1 VCGGDALALRLAEEL
16 TVRYE
21 GDVAVVLPSARSGHG
36 PRIAALPGV
45 VLVEADR
52 VDAGALRRAEIDR
65 AAALALVTQD
75 DAGNVDLA
83 LLARELN
90 PTVRV
95 VLRMFNMNLGA
106 GVRELLG
113 DCEVLSTSE
122 IAAPSFV
129 AAALDERAATYIDVS
144 GHTLVVARRH
154 DVRREDVVC
163 GLAVTDGEEPETL
176 PADQDRADLVLATNP
191 PPMPT
196 GQRRRPSRHPIRAM
210 YLAMSRRIAYVFA
223 ALGAVLFAASIV
235 LVAAADMSPWAAF
248 YVALVTTL
256 GGADPNLG
264 NSAAQQVLQAALTIV
279 GIAVV
284 PVLTATVVEVVV
296 NARIARATGALVDPL
311 SDHVVVV
318 GLGNVGTRVIQAL
331 HARGFDV
338 VGIEQNEQARGVQAA
353 HQLGIR
359 VVIGDASN
367 AGNLRAAGVE
377 HCRSVVV
384 LSTDDVTNL
393 ETALLAR
400 SIRPSVPVVL
410 RLFDGEFADRVQ
422 RAFAI
427 NVSRSVSYLAAPA
440 FAAAMVGRHAIDSIP
455 IQRRVLLVAEIPV
468 AAHSPLEG
476 LPASELQLGEGVRL
490 IGVRTGNR
498 QQILWAPLRGRQFVH
513 TDTLIVVATRAG
525 LGEMINLANP
535 PGATA
540 AGR

>member
-16 TVRYE
+16 ITRYE
-21 GDVAVVLPSARSGHG
+21 GDVTVVLPSARTGHG
-36 PRIAALPGV
+36 PLIADIPGAV
-45 VLVEADR
+45 VIEANR
-52 VDAGALRRAEIDR
+52 VDARALRQAEIHR
-65 AAALALVTQD
+65 AAAVALVAQD

-90 PTVRV
+90 PKIRV

-122 IAAPSFV
+122 IAAPAFV
-129 AAALDERAATYIDVS
+129 AAALDERAPTYVDIS
-144 GHTLVVARRH
+144 GHTLIVARRE
-154 DVRREDVVC
+154 DVRPEHVVC
-163 GLAVTDGEEPETL
+163 GLAITGGDEPETL
-176 PADQDRADLVLATNP
+176 PAEQDLADIVLATNP
-191 PPMPT
+191 PPLPDEP
-196 GQRRRPSRHPIRAM
+196 QRRLSRHPIRAM
-210 YLAMSRRIAYVFA
+210 YLLISRRIGYVFA
-223 ALGAVLFAASIV
+223 VLGAILLVASIV
-235 LVAAADMSPWAAF
+235 LVAATDLRPWPAF

-256 GGADPNLG
+256 GGADPDLA
-264 NSAAQQVLQAALTIV
+264 STTTQQVLQAALTVV
-279 GIAVV
+279 GIALI
-284 PVLTATVVEVVV
+284 PVLTATVVEVIV
-296 NARIARATGALVDPL
+296 NARLARATGVLVDPL

-331 HARGFDV
+331 HGRGFAV
-338 VGIEQNEQARGVQAA
+338 VGIEQDEQARGVQVAR
-353 HQLGIR
+353 QLGIR

-367 AGNLRAAGVE
+367 PGTLRSAGVE

-384 LSTDDVTNL
+384 LSKDDVTNL

-400 SIRPSVPVVL
+400 SIHRDVPVVM
-410 RLFDGEFADRVQ
+410 RLFDGDFADRVQ
-422 RAFAI
+422 RAFGI

-440 FAAAMVGRHAIDSIP
+440 FAAAMIGPHAIDSIP

-468 AAHSPLEG
+468 RAHSPLEG
-476 LPASELQLGEGVRL
+476 MPASELRLGTGVRL

-525 LGEMINLANP
+525 LGEIITLANP
-535 PGATA
+535 AI
-540 AGR
+540 